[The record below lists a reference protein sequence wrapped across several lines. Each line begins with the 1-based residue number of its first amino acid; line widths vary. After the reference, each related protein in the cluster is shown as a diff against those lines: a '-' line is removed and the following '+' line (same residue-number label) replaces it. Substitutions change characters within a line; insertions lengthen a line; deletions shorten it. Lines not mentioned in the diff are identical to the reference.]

1 MINWR
6 QPLLTYA
13 VQKSTFAYI
22 RSTHDDNMNPVPQ
35 SLPATM
41 VSQMV
46 LYLSTQLVHR
56 SRYYLKKTTQTLLTQ
71 ENNSAIIT
79 SREQLRQYY
88 LKRTTKPLLPQENNS
103 DSTTSS
109 EQLRLYYLKRTTKT
123 VLPQENNSDITTS
136 REQLRYYY
144 LKRATP
150 GSTV

>member
-56 SRYYLKKTTQTLLTQ
+56 SCNYLKRTTQTLLHV
-71 ENNSAIIT
+71 
-79 SREQLRQYY
+79 
-88 LKRTTKPLLPQENNS
+88 PQ
-103 DSTTSS
+103 
-109 EQLRLYYLKRTTKT
+109 
-123 VLPQENNSDITTS
+123 VNNSDITTS
-136 REQLRYYY
+136 REQLRRYYTY
-144 LKRATP
+144 LMW
-150 GSTV
+150 

>member
-88 LKRTTKPLLPQENNS
+88 LKRTTQPL
-103 DSTTSS
+103 
-109 EQLRLYYLKRTTKT
+109 
-123 VLPQENNSDITTS
+123 LPQENNSDITTS
-136 REQLRYYY
+136 RDITTLYLMRTNRTLLRYMY
-144 LKRATP
+144 LK
-150 GSTV
+150 